1 MTCARCSRSRAKVG
15 KVDRLMD
22 NQVNRLHHALIEALQ
37 TRHSFVPDHPVTV
50 AEIYQDLIPY
60 RSVRSALGFAL
71 NADYE
76 HTLLQLLAGTDDLA
90 RIEPPE
96 VREHLLNELASPN
109 PNVGVFHN
117 YAACD
122 VFVAIPKELHDRATS
137 SVTLNNGKTIPE
149 ARKDAESQRRTDRPA
164 AAKQPDSWEAV
175 LGTPAELDESAAVR
189 AFAAARD
196 ASMQRSTAA
205 GPSGAKAC
213 ASCQTPLPAGRE
225 IRFCPF
231 CGRDPSLRQCPKCQ
245 TRIDSGWHFCITCGT
260 AVS

>member
-1 MTCARCSRSRAKVG
+1 
-15 KVDRLMD
+15 MD
-22 NQVNRLHHALIEALQ
+22 NLVTQLHHALIEALQ
-37 TRHSFVPDHPVTV
+37 TRRSFVPDHPVTV

-96 VREHLLNELASPN
+96 VREALVNELASPN

-122 VFVAIPKELHDRATS
+122 VFVAVPKGTRDRWTHDTTRAQQESPART
-137 SVTLNNGKTIPE
+137 NPENGKATPE
-149 ARKDAESQRRTDRPA
+149 ARRDAESHPRDNP
-164 AAKQPDSWEAV
+164 SWEAV
-175 LGTPAELDESAAVR
+175 FGTPAELDEAAAVR

-196 ASMQRSTAA
+196 ASPQPPTASIQGST
-205 GPSGAKAC
+205 KAC
-213 ASCQTPLPAGRE
+213 ASCQATLPAGRE
-225 IRFCPF
+225 IQFCPF
-231 CGRDPSLRQCPKCQ
+231 CGRDQSRRQCPKCE
-245 TRIDSGWHFCITCGT
+245 TTIDKGWRFCITCGT